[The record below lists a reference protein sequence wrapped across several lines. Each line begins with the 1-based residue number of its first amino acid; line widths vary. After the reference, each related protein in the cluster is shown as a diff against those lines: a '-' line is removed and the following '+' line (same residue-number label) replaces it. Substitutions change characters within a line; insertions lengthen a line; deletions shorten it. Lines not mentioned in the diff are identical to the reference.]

1 MWHLAQ
7 LEVKAFKSVGSSG
20 LQVKFS
26 KGSTVVVGKNGCGK
40 SNLLLA
46 MAFASGAGLKEL
58 GVRHFTELR
67 SLDSDEVPPDHLTS
81 AAVEDFCEM
90 AEVSVGPQWRHG

>member
-1 MWHLAQ
+1 MWHLAE
-7 LEVKAFKSVGSSG
+7 LEIKAFKSVGSCW
-20 LQVKFS
+20 LKTTFS

-46 MAFASGAGLKEL
+46 LAFASGAGLKDM

-67 SLDSDEVPPDHLTS
+67 SLDSDEVPLTHKCQLPS
-81 AAVEDFCEM
+81 GRFATH
-90 AEVSVGPQWRHG
+90 AEVAT